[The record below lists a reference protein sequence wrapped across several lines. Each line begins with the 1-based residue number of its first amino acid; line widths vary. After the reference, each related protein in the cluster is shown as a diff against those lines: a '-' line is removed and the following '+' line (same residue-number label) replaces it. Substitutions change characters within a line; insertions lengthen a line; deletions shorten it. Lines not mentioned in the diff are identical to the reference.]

1 MSLVASIPSEF
12 MICPPLD
19 HPLRLAFEVGFYGAP
34 RINGHPGG
42 TCCSDHF
49 ASINPAGTAGLHQIH
64 EAVDLASGQ
73 GSCVFAAYSGTIV
86 GKEPGQLVIDHQGEG
101 EAYASRYLHV
111 TPGPKAIGDRVVKG
125 EAIAAVR
132 SHVAGDH
139 LHFELSHWV
148 TEAPHGNPDA
158 EAVTIDPTRLLYRW
172 EEVLALDYAVLGS
185 IVAAAGAEL
194 DAETVGA
201 ALASAYD
208 TAGLMMPATPVIT
221 ALAPGCAWRIT
232 GSDVVH
238 LLRTERRA
246 ISVIEE
252 AYGSRTIAAGRID
265 RIGLTR
271 RWSYPTFV
279 VEADGVGYGI
289 PLHQVPQSD
298 QILVELIRAA
308 YQDHSPVDLEI
319 RRSAFWRMDGSLD
332 GIAGVVTGVQ
342 LG

>member
-19 HPLRLAFEVGFYGAP
+19 YPLRLAFEVGFYGAP
-34 RINGHPGG
+34 RVNGQAGG
-42 TCCSDHF
+42 TCCSDRF
-49 ASINPAGTAGLHQIH
+49 ASINPSGTAGLHQIH
-64 EAVDLASGQ
+64 EAVDLASGR

-86 GKEPGQLVIDHQGEG
+86 GKEPGQLLIDHQGDG

-111 TPGPKAIGDRVVKG
+111 TPGPKAIGDRVAKG
-125 EAIAAVR
+125 EAIA
-132 SHVAGDH
+132 SIEPHVAGDH

-148 TEAPHGNPDA
+148 TAAPQGNPDT
-158 EAVTIDPTRLLYRW
+158 EAVTVDPTRLLYRW
-172 EEVLALDYAVLGS
+172 EEALALDYAVLGS
-185 IVAAAGAEL
+185 IDAAAGADL
-194 DAETVGA
+194 DAEAAGA
-201 ALASAYD
+201 TLVTAYQA
-208 TAGLMMPATPVIT
+208 AGLIMPADPAIT
-221 ALAPGCAWRIT
+221 ALASGCAWRIT
-232 GSDVVH
+232 GSDVAH
-238 LLRTERRA
+238 LLRAERGA

-252 AYGSRTIAAGRID
+252 AYGSRTISPGRID

-289 PLHQVPQSD
+289 PLHQVPHSD
-298 QILVELIRAA
+298 QILVELIRSA
-308 YQDHSPVDLEI
+308 YHDRSQVDLEI

-332 GIAGVVTGVQ
+332 EIAGVVTGVR

>member
-19 HPLRLAFEVGFYGAP
+19 YPLRLAFAVGFYGAP
-34 RINGHPGG
+34 RVNGQAGG
-42 TCCSDHF
+42 TCCSDRF
-49 ASINPAGTAGLHQIH
+49 ASINPSGTAGLHQIH
-64 EAVDLASGQ
+64 EAVDLASGR

-125 EAIAAVR
+125 EAIATIEP
-132 SHVAGDH
+132 HVAGDH

-148 TEAPHGNPDA
+148 TAASQGNPDA
-158 EAVTIDPTRLLYRW
+158 EAVTVDPTRLLYRW
-172 EEVLALDYAVLGS
+172 EEALALDYAVLGS
-185 IVAAAGAEL
+185 IDAAAGADL
-194 DAETVGA
+194 DAEAAGA
-201 ALASAYD
+201 TLVTAYR
-208 TAGLMMPATPVIT
+208 TAGLIMPAAPVIT
-221 ALAPGCAWRIT
+221 ALTPGCAWRIT

-238 LLRTERRA
+238 LLRAERGA

-252 AYGSRTIAAGRID
+252 AYGSRTISPGRID

-289 PLHQVPQSD
+289 PLHQVSHSD
-298 QILVELIRAA
+298 QILVELIRSA
-308 YQDHSPVDLEI
+308 YDDRNQVDLEI

-332 GIAGVVTGVQ
+332 EIAGVVTGVR